1 MEYSTYSFQGIR
13 YGNEVNS
20 PCFQILTARV
30 CGYEVGR
37 VGNRV
42 KKKKKKTEREGE
54 KNKLKCVYK

>member
-42 KKKKKKTEREGE
+42 KKKTEREGE